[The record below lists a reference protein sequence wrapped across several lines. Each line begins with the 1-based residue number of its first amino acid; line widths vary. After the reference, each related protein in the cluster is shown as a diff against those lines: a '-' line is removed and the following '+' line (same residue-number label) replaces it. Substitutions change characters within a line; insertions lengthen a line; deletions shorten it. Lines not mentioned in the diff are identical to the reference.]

1 MDTAKDTAELKRTD
15 ENLETR
21 MNIIAIQIAIASYR
35 ERSRAN
41 RASMRTKLC
50 HHASY
55 GSEGQRKGKVWWI
68 FSNY

>member
-1 MDTAKDTAELKRTD
+1 MDIAKDTAELKQTD

-21 MNIIAIQIAIASYR
+21 MNIIANYR

-50 HHASY
+50 DHASY
-55 GSEGQRKGKVWWI
+55 GSEGERNWESVVEL
-68 FSNY
+68 

>member
-15 ENLETR
+15 ENLEMTRR
-21 MNIIAIQIAIASYR
+21 MNIIANYR

-50 HHASY
+50 DHASH
-55 GSEGQRKGKVWWI
+55 GSESERKVKVWTN

>member
-21 MNIIAIQIAIASYR
+21 MNIIANCR

-50 HHASY
+50 DHASY
-55 GSEGQRKGKVWWI
+55 GSERERKVKVWWN

>member
-21 MNIIAIQIAIASYR
+21 MNIIANYR

-50 HHASY
+50 DHASY

>member
-21 MNIIAIQIAIASYR
+21 MNIIANYR

-50 HHASY
+50 DHASH
-55 GSEGQRKGKVWWI
+55 GSESERKVKVWWSV
-68 FSNY
+68 SNY

>member
-1 MDTAKDTAELKRTD
+1 MDTAKDTAELKPTD

-21 MNIIAIQIAIASYR
+21 MNIIANYR

-50 HHASY
+50 DHASH
-55 GSEGQRKGKVWWI
+55 GSESERKVKVWWSV
-68 FSNY
+68 SNY

>member
-15 ENLETR
+15 ENLETT
-21 MNIIAIQIAIASYR
+21 MNIIAIASYR

-50 HHASY
+50 DHASH
-55 GSEGQRKGKVWWI
+55 GSESERKVKVWWSV
-68 FSNY
+68 SNY

>member
-1 MDTAKDTAELKRTD
+1 MDIAKDTAELKRTD

-21 MNIIAIQIAIASYR
+21 MNIIANYR

-50 HHASY
+50 DHASY
-55 GSEGQRKGKVWWI
+55 GSEGER
-68 FSNY
+68 N

>member
-15 ENLETR
+15 ENLETTRR
-21 MNIIAIQIAIASYR
+21 MNIIANYR

-50 HHASY
+50 DHASY
-55 GSEGQRKGKVWWI
+55 GSESHGKGKVWWN